1 MAPARASLAAMPR
14 TFAPW
19 GGQSCPQPAF
29 SRLPRE
35 RSSRVGVAAPRRPK
49 MAKLQSRA
57 NARRVAR
64 SGDAARRVGA
74 PHQHQMAKLK
84 AGELRS
90 RDSRANA
97 RRVARS
103 GDAARRV
110 RAPHQHQMAKLK
122 AGELRSRDSRANA
135 RRVARSGDAARR
147 VRAPHRHQM
156 AKLKTRATP
165 AATAGVRSRHAE
177 SVRHVRVAECP
188 NSRRELRSRVSARV
202 PTRHAGG
209 VRQVSY
215 GADVSR

>member
-110 RAPHQHQMAKLK
+110 RAPH
-122 AGELRSRDSRANA
+122 
-135 RRVARSGDAARR
+135 
-147 VRAPHRHQM
+147 RHQM